1 MKKIST
7 CLIALSLAAS
17 ALAAGNYTNGI
28 YLVNEDW
35 FGHNSS
41 TVNFYSYDA
50 DTIAYRVYQAA
61 NAANGYTL
69 GNTTQYAALAGGNM
83 YFCSKQNYGTTG
95 GRLDVADAKTLV
107 RKASISTIGSADT
120 RAFLSITASKAYV
133 GTNKGIY
140 TFDKSTNTVG
150 PAIAGITGEVG
161 NMVLVGNK
169 VLAASNDK
177 ISVIDAVAD
186 ALVKT
191 VAVSSLTT
199 VFAVGGQAYAA
210 ANSSTW
216 GAPGSS
222 STEHFLKLD
231 ATTCEPTDTLAV
243 AMATQNTW
251 FAWKNSNPA
260 IDEQHQVLYY
270 SPYEGCNF
278 ISKYDLAS
286 GTFTQ
291 QFITFDGSQ
300 QMYGN
305 VVAFDPASGYIVA
318 ETFEGYSSQNY
329 YLNIYKTDGTQ
340 VKSIKLASNYWF
352 PSMVLFSPKEQVSTG
367 VASTTAAG
375 QVASV
380 KYFNLQGMASDE
392 PFDGINIKVITYTD
406 GTKQSLKMVK

>member
-140 TFDKSTNTVG
+140 TFDLTTNTVG

-161 NMVLVGNK
+161 NMGSWATRCLPQ
-169 VLAASNDK
+169 AMTR
-177 ISVIDAVAD
+177 SV
-186 ALVKT
+186 
-191 VAVSSLTT
+191 
-199 VFAVGGQAYAA
+199 
-210 ANSSTW
+210 
-216 GAPGSS
+216 
-222 STEHFLKLD
+222 
-231 ATTCEPTDTLAV
+231 
-243 AMATQNTW
+243 
-251 FAWKNSNPA
+251 
-260 IDEQHQVLYY
+260 
-270 SPYEGCNF
+270 
-278 ISKYDLAS
+278 
-286 GTFTQ
+286 
-291 QFITFDGSQ
+291 
-300 QMYGN
+300 
-305 VVAFDPASGYIVA
+305 
-318 ETFEGYSSQNY
+318 
-329 YLNIYKTDGTQ
+329 
-340 VKSIKLASNYWF
+340 
-352 PSMVLFSPKEQVSTG
+352 
-367 VASTTAAG
+367 
-375 QVASV
+375 
-380 KYFNLQGMASDE
+380 
-392 PFDGINIKVITYTD
+392 
-406 GTKQSLKMVK
+406 